1 MKKMIFGI
9 AMILFGFSMAYIS
22 AQAQWAIM
30 QPVSLLAEFAGL
42 LFAVWGIYRKRI
54 SWLLDGKGG
63 YSHEKASRLDFN
75 TRLCMGA
82 HWLLQSQHG
91 LHH

>member
-30 QPVSLLAEFAGL
+30 HPVSLLAEFAGL
-42 LFAVWGIYRKRI
+42 LFAVWGFVK
-54 SWLLDGKGG
+54 K
-63 YSHEKASRLDFN
+63 E
-75 TRLCMGA
+75 
-82 HWLLQSQHG
+82 
-91 LHH
+91 